1 MSRRRND
8 LSRASERELWP
19 GANELPWELD
29 HIARSVVFVRGDRGF
44 TLEEIGVCLGVTKER
59 VRVVE
64 EIALR
69 KLGVTIDE
77 EDVADELRGLMCG
90 ADAAGGV

>member
-1 MSRRRND
+1 MKSRRVEQ
-8 LSRASERELWP
+8 LCSSKRELWP

-29 HIARSVVFVRGDRGF
+29 HVCQALVRAHGPF
-44 TLEEIGVCLGVTKER
+44 TLEEVGVCFGFTKER
-59 VRVVE
+59 ARMVE